1 MCPQFNSASRHHLF
15 KKIMSLFQIITYI
28 LLFLIIL
35 ILVIFFIFRSR
46 LKGQLFNTENSL
58 KTAKSDAFDKQIKIN
73 QLLQQIVLFDTVLD
87 NIPFGTLIL
96 DDQSRILRINDSLAS
111 LFYLDKNDCIGK
123 KTILVFNNK
132 NFEDLIS
139 KSYTELKPQKEEI
152 LFYGD
157 EDTSLDIE
165 IVPIKTL
172 KNEKLYLLVL
182 IKNATQE
189 VEFAKLRSQFVA
201 NISHEMRTPLTSIKG
216 YIETVLEDDFANK
229 EIVKKYLSKSLG
241 EVDRLSYLIEDVLD
255 LSNIEYKR
263 NVLFRQE
270 YNLVDLINECIQS
283 ASFLAEKNDITIE
296 FSYDSNPVKYIT
308 DEELFRQFVKNMIEN
323 SIFHAGKGIKLSIK
337 LEERDDI
344 VRLIF
349 SDNGSGIT
357 EQDLPYIFQRFYRGK
372 NQFSSRSIGSGL
384 GLSIVKH
391 IIELHNGKIEVT
403 SNPDVETKFIISL
416 PKKNKK

>member
-1 MCPQFNSASRHHLF
+1 MNKGEIAQLVEQWTENPCVRSSILRLATTYL
-15 KKIMSLFQIITYI
+15 KIMSLFQILTYI

-46 LKGQLFNTENSL
+46 LRVQLFNTENTL
-58 KTAKSDAFDKQIKIN
+58 KNLKAEAVDNQVKNS
-73 QLLQQIVLFDTVLD
+73 QLLQQVVLLDTVLD

-132 NFEDLIS
+132 NLEDLIS
-139 KSYTELKPQKEEI
+139 KSYAELKPQKEEI

-157 EDTSLDIE
+157 EDTNLDIE

-172 KNEKLYLLVL
+172 ENEKLYLLVL
-182 IKNATQE
+182 IRNATQE

-201 NISHEMRTPLTSIKG
+201 NVSHEMRTPLTSIKG
-216 YIETVLEDDFANK
+216 YIETVLEDDFTNK
-229 EIVKKYLSKSLG
+229 EIIKKYLTKSLG

-263 NVLFRQE
+263 NVLFKQE
-270 YNLVDLINECIQS
+270 YNLVELINECIQS
-283 ASFLAEKNDITIE
+283 ASFLAEKNDVAIE
-296 FSYDSNPVKYIT
+296 FNYDTNPVKYIT
-308 DEELFRQFVKNMIEN
+308 DEELFRQLVKNMIEN
-323 SIFHAGKGIKLSIK
+323 SIFHAGKGIKLNIR
-337 LEERDDI
+337 LEEKDDI
-344 VRLIF
+344 IRLIF
-349 SDNGSGIT
+349 SDNGIGIA

-372 NQFSSRSIGSGL
+372 NPFSSRSIGSGWDCQ
-384 GLSIVKH
+384 S
-391 IIELHNGKIEVT
+391 
-403 SNPDVETKFIISL
+403 
-416 PKKNKK
+416 

>member
-1 MCPQFNSASRHHLF
+1 
-15 KKIMSLFQIITYI
+15 MSLFQILTYI
-28 LLFLIIL
+28 LFFLIIL
-35 ILVIFFIFRSR
+35 ILVILFVLRSR
-46 LKGQLFNTENSL
+46 LRAQLFNAENTL
-58 KTAKSDAFDKQIKIN
+58 EKVNAEIADNQIKN
-73 QLLQQIVLFDTVLD
+73 NRLLLQTVLLDTVLD

-132 NFEDLIS
+132 NLEDLIS

-165 IVPIKTL
+165 IIPIKTL
-172 KNEKLYLLVL
+172 ENEKTYLLIL
-182 IKNATQE
+182 IRNATQE

-201 NISHEMRTPLTSIKG
+201 NVSHEMRTPLTSIKG
-216 YIETVLEDDFANK
+216 YIETVLENDLADK
-229 EIVKKYLSKSLG
+229 EIIKKYLTKSLS

-263 NVLFRQE
+263 NILFKQE
-270 YNLVDLINECIQS
+270 YNLVELISECIQS
-283 ASFLAEKNDITIE
+283 ASFLAEKNDVEIE
-296 FSYDSNPVKYIT
+296 FSYDTDPIKYIT
-308 DEELFRQFVKNMIEN
+308 DEELFRQLVKNMIEN
-323 SIFHAGKGIKLSIK
+323 SIFHAGKGIKLNII
-337 LEERDDI
+337 LEGKNDI
-344 VRLIF
+344 IRLIF
-349 SDNGSGIT
+349 SDNGTGIA

-372 NQFSSRSIGSGL
+372 NPFSSRSIGSGL

-391 IIELHNGKIEVT
+391 IIELHNGKIEV
-403 SNPDVETKFIISL
+403 SSIPNIETKFIISL
-416 PKKNKK
+416 PKKNK

>member
-1 MCPQFNSASRHHLF
+1 
-15 KKIMSLFQIITYI
+15 MSLFQILTYI
-28 LLFLIIL
+28 LLFLILL

-46 LKGQLFNTENSL
+46 LRVQLFNTENTL
-58 KTAKSDAFDKQIKIN
+58 KSIKAEAVDN
-73 QLLQQIVLFDTVLD
+73 QVKNSQLLQQVVLLDTILD

-96 DDQSRILRINDSLAS
+96 DNQSRILRINDSLAS

-132 NFEDLIS
+132 NLEDLIS
-139 KSYTELKPQKEEI
+139 KSYAELKPQKEEI

-172 KNEKLYLLVL
+172 EKNEKLYLLVL
-182 IKNATQE
+182 IRNATQE

-201 NISHEMRTPLTSIKG
+201 NVSHEMRTPLTSIKG

-229 EIVKKYLSKSLG
+229 EIIKKYLAKSLG

-263 NVLFRQE
+263 NILFKQE

-283 ASFLAEKNDITIE
+283 ASFLAEKNDIAIE
-296 FSYDSNPVKYIT
+296 FNYDANPLKYIT
-308 DEELFRQFVKNMIEN
+308 DEELFRQLVKNMIEN
-323 SIFHAGKGIKLSIK
+323 SIFHAGKGIKLNIG
-337 LEERDDI
+337 LEEKDDI
-344 VRLIF
+344 IRLIF
-349 SDNGSGIT
+349 SDNGIGIS

-372 NQFSSRSIGSGL
+372 NPFSSRSIGSGL

-403 SNPDVETKFIISL
+403 STPDVETKFIISL
-416 PKKNKK
+416 PKKNK